1 MRIRRSNNVIE
12 FYYDRNGNNK
22 TPNARVTFAEQAINC
37 FKRHGWKVIVK
48 VLKGSENH
56 TTISS

>member
-1 MRIRRSNNVIE
+1 VIE
-12 FYYDRNGNNK
+12 FYHDRNGNNK
-22 TPNARVTFAEQAINC
+22 TPNARVTFAEAINC

-48 VLKGSENH
+48 VLKGSEKHH